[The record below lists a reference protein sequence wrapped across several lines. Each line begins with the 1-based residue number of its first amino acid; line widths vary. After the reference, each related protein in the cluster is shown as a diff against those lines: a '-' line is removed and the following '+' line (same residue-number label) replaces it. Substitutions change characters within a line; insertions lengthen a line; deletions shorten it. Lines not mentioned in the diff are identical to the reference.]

1 MKWECEEDTDMEALT
16 KDSATRNIQRYLRR
30 LSYENE
36 NIPRPPLDGIFDT
49 ATEDSLKAFQR
60 IYSLSP
66 TGRADKA
73 TFDALFSAYLAAIE
87 KSDRR
92 QTLDVFPKKPK
103 DHVIELGEES
113 ITVSI
118 LQLILTELTAVF
130 DTLEFYEAT
139 GIYDE
144 STAENVRRFQRLSR
158 LPITGK
164 VDLVTWNRILR
175 DYANTN
181 SAEETDTTIQGRI
194 E

>member
-1 MKWECEEDTDMEALT
+1 MEYST
-16 KDSATRNIQRYLRR
+16 KDTATRNIQRYLQR

-36 NIPRPPLDGIFDT
+36 NIPRPPIDGIFDT

-60 IYSLSP
+60 LYSLSP

-73 TFDALFSAYLAAIE
+73 TFDTLFAAYIAAIE
-87 KSDRR
+87 TTDRR
-92 QTLDVFPKKPK
+92 QTLDVFPKTPR
-103 DHVIELGEES
+103 DHVIDIGEES
-113 ITVSI
+113 ITVSV
-118 LQLILTELTAVF
+118 LQLILAELTSVF
-130 DTLEFYEAT
+130 DALEFYEAT

-164 VDLVTWNRILR
+164 VDLKTWNRILR
-175 DYANTN
+175 DYSNTD
-181 SAEETDTTIQGRI
+181 SAEDSDTTLQGRI

>member
-1 MKWECEEDTDMEALT
+1 MGYST
-16 KDSATRNIQRYLRR
+16 KDTATRNIQRYLRR

-36 NIPRPPLDGIFDT
+36 AIPRPPIDGIFDT

-60 IYSLSP
+60 LYALSP
-66 TGRADKA
+66 TGRADKI
-73 TFDALFSAYLAAIE
+73 TFDTLFAAYLAAME
-87 KSDRR
+87 KTDRT
-92 QTLDVFPKKPK
+92 QALDVFPKTPR
-103 DHVIELGEES
+103 DHVIDIGEKS

-118 LQLILTELTAVF
+118 LQLILSELTSVF
-130 DTLEFYEAT
+130 DALEFYEAT

-144 STAENVRRFQRLSR
+144 STAENIRRFQRLSH

-175 DYANTN
+175 DYSNAD
-181 SAEETDTTIQGRI
+181 SAEETDTTLQGRT